1 MSANSWKVREV
12 EETIERLAWGLTLE
26 VGGVRGRNVGTGDS
40 LRGRVKVVPSLR
52 LDELSDNLRSNTE
65 RGESSLDSDESTG
78 LLDRLDDGLNVER
91 SDRAEV
97 DDLNLD
103 ALLGERV
110 GGLDGVADRLGVSD
124 DGDVGSLSLNLA
136 LADGDDDCSGVQRR
150 GSSAERSQGE
160 PSGRERDHSQSSFMA
175 SSDMGNETPYMS
187 SFSRTTQGLGSRM
200 QAWEADRT
208 DVWSASFPVRQ
219 L

>member
-1 MSANSWKVREV
+1 MG
-12 EETIERLAWGLTLE
+12 WGLTLE

-52 LDELSDNLRSNTE
+52 LDKLSDDLRSNAE

-136 LADGDDDCSGVQRR
+136 LADGDDDCSGVQER
-150 GSSAERSQGE
+150 G
-160 PSGRERDHSQSSFMA
+160 
-175 SSDMGNETPYMS
+175 
-187 SFSRTTQGLGSRM
+187 L
-200 QAWEADRT
+200 
-208 DVWSASFPVRQ
+208 
-219 L
+219 